1 MPLWAA
7 SIDAHTGLNTRRR
20 KELNRGLAAL
30 PLTKLSSQP
39 GRNGEELAT
48 DEASVWKRVLNY
60 RVAAFRRPDSILETH
75 PGQFVST
82 AIYRSARPSAH
93 IFDHLDMITESSL
106 DLIDIDPFGQ
116 PWDTITRVLPF
127 IANDTVVF
135 VSNGEAHA
143 VRRNLK
149 RAQRYPTTYFG
160 RNMPRWITTE
170 YLPRLTEMI
179 GLPCRFFY
187 AFPTTVRSVHSR
199 GLLPNGLF
207 NGCPQWMWWLAKYA
221 QT

>member
-1 MPLWAA
+1 METSPQ
-7 SIDAHTGLNTRRR
+7 
-20 KELNRGLAAL
+20 
-30 PLTKLSSQP
+30 LSSCSLP
-39 GRNGEELAT
+39 SSRL
-48 DEASVWKRVLNY
+48 D
-60 RVAAFRRPDSILETH
+60 LETH

-82 AIYRSARPSAH
+82 EIYRSARPSAH
-93 IFDHLDMITESSL
+93 IFGHLDMITESSL

-116 PWDTITRVLPF
+116 PWDTITSVLAF
-127 IANDTVVF
+127 IANDTVVL

-149 RAQRYPTTYFG
+149 RAQRYPTPYSG
-160 RNMPRWITTE
+160 RDMPRWVTTE
-170 YLPRLTEMI
+170 YLPRLTELI

-199 GLLPNGLF
+199 GLLPDVLF